1 MSLQKKKKRSVTLA
15 LKPEQGPRG
24 IWQKSLKPGAL
35 NFNWLGIAD
44 LNARYKGAWVKL
56 SK

>member
-1 MSLQKKKKRSVTLA
+1 MRLQKKNATLA
-15 LKPEQGPRG
+15 LKLEQGPRG
-24 IWQKSLKPGAL
+24 IWRKSLKPGAL
-35 NFNWLGIAD
+35 NFNWLGVAD

>member
-1 MSLQKKKKRSVTLA
+1 MCLQKKNVALA
-15 LKPEQGPRG
+15 LKPEQGLRG

-35 NFNWLGIAD
+35 NLNWLGVAD
-44 LNARYKGAWVKL
+44 LNARYKGEWVKL